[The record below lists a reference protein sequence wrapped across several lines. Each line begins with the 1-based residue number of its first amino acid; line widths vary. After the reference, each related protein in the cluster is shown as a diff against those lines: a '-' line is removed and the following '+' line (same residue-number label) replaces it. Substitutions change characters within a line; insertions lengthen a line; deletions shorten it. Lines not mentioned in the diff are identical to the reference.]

1 MTAPFTTTHDGVL
14 LACSGLALPR
24 GDLKPLGPKA
34 WARLWER
41 LQAAKLDVGDLPE
54 LDRGD
59 FRARLGYSERDA
71 DELARLFARRGQVA
85 LEMERLGRLG
95 IWVLTVLDDDYPA
108 RLRVRLGD
116 AAPPVLFGMGD
127 RANLTGDGV
136 AVVGSRDADPD
147 SLDFAESVGRW
158 AADRGWSTVSGAARG
173 VDVTAMRGA
182 FEAGGVVVGIP
193 ADGLEHRLRD
203 ASIRMAVTEGQAV
216 LVSPYRPDAPF
227 SVGSAMGR
235 NKLIYAL
242 STVAVVVSSSSGS
255 GGTWAGAV
263 EALKSR
269 WVPVYV
275 RDSTGERNGN
285 AELIARGGR
294 ALAGVGAL
302 DHIDLAN
309 EAKPG
314 AAVPEPAQSTLFD

>member
-1 MTAPFTTTHDGVL
+1 MTAPFTSAHDGVL
-14 LACSGLALPR
+14 LACSGLALPP
-24 GDLKPLGPKA
+24 GALKPLGPKA

-41 LQAAKLDVGDLPE
+41 LRAADIQVADLPE
-54 LDRGD
+54 LGRGD
-59 FRARLGYSERDA
+59 FSARLGFSEQDA
-71 DELARLFARRGQVA
+71 DDLARLFARRGQVA
-85 LEMERLGRLG
+85 LEVERLGRLG
-95 IWVLTVLDDDYPA
+95 IWSSTVLDDDYPA
-108 RLRVRLGD
+108 KLRDRLGD

-127 RANLTGDGV
+127 RARLAADAI
-136 AVVGSRDADPD
+136 AVVGSRDADPA

-158 AADRGWSTVSGAARG
+158 AANRGWSTVSGAARG

-216 LVSPYRPDAPF
+216 LMSPYRPNAPF

-242 STVAVVVSSSSGS
+242 STIAVVVSSTSGS
-255 GGTWAGAV
+255 GGTWAGAI

-275 RDSTGERNGN
+275 RDSTGVRNGN

-294 ALAGVGAL
+294 AWADVGAL
-302 DHIDLAN
+302 DHIDLVDQT
-309 EAKPG
+309 ESI
-314 AAVPEPAQSTLFD
+314 AAVPQAAQATLFD